1 MIPEATWTYIV
12 ARVREEFPDT
22 VFMLEG
28 LGGKLE
34 VTDALLSRAGL
45 DWAYS
50 EIFQTYDRGQF
61 EWYLPGAI
69 ARAERLGTLVHF
81 AETHANDRLAKG
93 GETYARLRVALA
105 ALLSHQGAWGIAN
118 GVEWFAT
125 EKIDVHGKNDLAWGH
140 SPNLV
145 ELIARLNELL
155 RTHPD
160 FTLPIHLEMIAR
172 GAGNFLAVKR
182 GETLVL
188 ANLDCAHGVMAQ
200 WDTSRYGAG
209 EATELLS
216 GRTALLSGDY
226 GLAPG
231 EILCF
236 SRAPRTVHRPVAA
249 ANKAHRSATAAVVWH
264 WPQDARREVCVPD
277 GMSLAFAADCAC
289 RTRLF
294 DANRTWPE
302 LPPYEGDGTAARRL
316 SLEFTAFT
324 PEGVRRT
331 VSPILVLP
339 PAGKARVTVQWREN
353 VKDVQIAGG
362 TFSGTIPG
370 FERQTVL
377 VDPAKP
383 LSLAVSGLVFQAVLR
398 NSLAEPYLLG
408 VSGGAGLGAAG
419 AILLGFSAWGFM
431 SVPLFALL
439 GAVTANVLVF
449 AAVRRRTAE
458 ELLLGGVMIGTLA
471 SSLLMVLITFSHSR
485 DMAGVVWWMLGSVQ
499 NVDPA
504 RQLAPAAV
512 LLAAATVF
520 LLFRAGDVDLLTF
533 GAEYAWNHGVN
544 ARVMTVVLLAL
555 ASLLAAVTV
564 SMAGIIGFCGLVVP
578 HIVRR
583 LHGGSHRKILI
594 PAALAGAAF
603 LMLAD
608 ILGRVV
614 SPVRELPVG
623 MVTAAVGCPVFLWL
637 LNRSRAGS

>member
-1 MIPEATWTYIV
+1 
-12 ARVREEFPDT
+12 
-22 VFMLEG
+22 
-28 LGGKLE
+28 
-34 VTDALLSRAGL
+34 
-45 DWAYS
+45 
-50 EIFQTYDRGQF
+50 
-61 EWYLPGAI
+61 
-69 ARAERLGTLVHF
+69 
-81 AETHANDRLAKG
+81 
-93 GETYARLRVALA
+93 
-105 ALLSHQGAWGIAN
+105 
-118 GVEWFAT
+118 
-125 EKIDVHGKNDLAWGH
+125 
-140 SPNLV
+140 
-145 ELIARLNELL
+145 
-155 RTHPD
+155 
-160 FTLPIHLEMIAR
+160 
-172 GAGNFLAVKR
+172 
-182 GETLVL
+182 
-188 ANLDCAHGVMAQ
+188 
-200 WDTSRYGAG
+200 
-209 EATELLS
+209 
-216 GRTALLSGDY
+216 
-226 GLAPG
+226 
-231 EILCF
+231 
-236 SRAPRTVHRPVAA
+236 
-249 ANKAHRSATAAVVWH
+249 
-264 WPQDARREVCVPD
+264 
-277 GMSLAFAADCAC
+277 
-289 RTRLF
+289 
-294 DANRTWPE
+294 
-302 LPPYEGDGTAARRL
+302 
-316 SLEFTAFT
+316 
-324 PEGVRRT
+324 
-331 VSPILVLP
+331 
-339 PAGKARVTVQWREN
+339 
-353 VKDVQIAGG
+353 
-362 TFSGTIPG
+362 
-370 FERQTVL
+370 
-377 VDPAKP
+377 
-383 LSLAVSGLVFQAVLR
+383 
-398 NSLAEPYLLG
+398 
-408 VSGGAGLGAAG
+408 
-419 AILLGFSAWGFM
+419 M

-439 GAVTANVLVF
+439 GAVTANLLVF

>member
-1 MIPEATWTYIV
+1 MKT
-12 ARVREEFPDT
+12 VRII
-22 VFMLEG
+22 L
-28 LGGKLE
+28 
-34 VTDALLSRAGL
+34 
-45 DWAYS
+45 
-50 EIFQTYDRGQF
+50 I
-61 EWYLPGAI
+61 YLA
-69 ARAERLGTLVHF
+69 A
-81 AETHANDRLAKG
+81 
-93 GETYARLRVALA
+93 ALA
-105 ALLSHQGAWGIAN
+105 AAVCGVLFGAAHIPLSEFIQDGALNPI
-118 GVEWFAT
+118 
-125 EKIDVHGKNDLAWGH
+125 
-140 SPNLV
+140 V
-145 ELIARLNELL
+145 ELRI
-155 RTHPD
+155 
-160 FTLPIHLEMIAR
+160 
-172 GAGNFLAVKR
+172 V
-182 GETLVL
+182 
-188 ANLDCAHGVMAQ
+188 
-200 WDTSRYGAG
+200 
-209 EATELLS
+209 
-216 GRTALLSGDY
+216 RTA
-226 GLAPG
+226 A
-231 EILCF
+231 
-236 SRAPRTVHRPVAA
+236 
-249 ANKAHRSATAAVVWH
+249 AAVVG
-264 WPQDARREVCVPD
+264 A
-277 GMSLAFAADCAC
+277 
-289 RTRLF
+289 
-294 DANRTWPE
+294 
-302 LPPYEGDGTAARRL
+302 
-316 SLEFTAFT
+316 
-324 PEGVRRT
+324 
-331 VSPILVLP
+331 
-339 PAGKARVTVQWREN
+339 
-353 VKDVQIAGG
+353 
-362 TFSGTIPG
+362 
-370 FERQTVL
+370 
-377 VDPAKP
+377 
-383 LSLAVSGLVFQAVLR
+383 SLAVSGLVFQAVLR

-439 GAVTANVLVF
+439 GAVTANLLVF

-533 GAEYAWNHGVN
+533 GPEYAWNHGVN
-544 ARVMTVVLLAL
+544 ARLMTVVLLAL

-594 PAALAGAAF
+594 PAALAGAVF